1 MPPRRLNESEVAE
14 LLRPHYDRL
23 WRCGALPFYKYKET
37 YPDQSVHSLRTRA
50 TIIHDL
56 MIHRA
61 RAEFDRVRG
70 VRILD
75 LVHPYNRTF
84 LEIRERALIRF
95 KKLDENKQPRNYQ
108 TDFVRDYN
116 EDNDLPGIPPKAHRL
131 TLGYRLNPLQTEVL
145 DVLITSYLGN
155 RLDVDIELYIPDRKI
170 ISIAD
175 ADATYSEAGEKRRLV
190 RVRVTEQ
197 RKLGDEQK

>member
-1 MPPRRLNESEVAE
+1 MAPHRLTESEVVD

-50 TIIHDL
+50 STIHDL
-56 MIHRA
+56 MILSV
-61 RAEFDRVRG
+61 RAEFEGVRG
-70 VRILD
+70 VRIID
-75 LVHPYNRTF
+75 MEHPYRRTF

-95 KKLDENKQPRNYQ
+95 KKLDDHKQPRNYQ
-108 TDFVRDYN
+108 THFVQNYD

-131 TLGYRLNPLQTEVL
+131 TLGYRLNLLQTEVR

-155 RLDVDIELYIPDRKI
+155 RLDIDIELYMPDRKI
-170 ISIAD
+170 ISIAE
-175 ADATYSEAGEKRRLV
+175 ADATYAEAGERRRLV
-190 RVRVTEQ
+190 RVRVIAQ
-197 RKLGDEQK
+197 RKLAGQEE